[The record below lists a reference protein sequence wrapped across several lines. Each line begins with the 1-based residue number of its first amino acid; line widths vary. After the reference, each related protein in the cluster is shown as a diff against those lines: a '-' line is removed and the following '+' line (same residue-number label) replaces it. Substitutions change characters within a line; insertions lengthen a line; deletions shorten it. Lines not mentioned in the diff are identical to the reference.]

1 MKVQCLRIGGTQCAI
16 INYWACH
23 GIFVC
28 SGGHKKIQQF
38 IFHSSGIGKFKVK
51 VPGFFLF
58 VLIFRAAPSAYGS
71 SQARGFC

>member
-1 MKVQCLRIGGTQCAI
+1 MLLLIIGHVMVYLSAQAAI
-16 INYWACH
+16 
-23 GIFVC
+23 
-28 SGGHKKIQQF
+28 KKYNRRLY
-38 IFHSSGIGKFKVK
+38 FHSFGIGKFKVK